1 MLLIQIFILAFVV
14 FALWRTVGR
23 FRAGELRRSALVLWS
38 VFWVALAVGAMLPQ
52 STSWFASMLGV
63 GRGVDAVIYLAII
76 VLFYLV
82 FRIFLRLER
91 LEHDITLVVREM
103 GLAEGGAGRP
113 EAESRR
119 QEAEGVR

>member
-1 MLLIQIFILAFVV
+1 MLLIQIFIIAFVA

-23 FRAGELRRSALVLWS
+23 FRAGELRRSSLVLWS
-38 VFWVALAVGAMLPQ
+38 LFWVALAVAGLLPQ
-52 STSWFASMLGV
+52 STSWFASFIGV

-91 LEHDITLVVREM
+91 IEHDITLVVREIGLREM
-103 GLAEGGAGRP
+103 GESGESGSGKTGEG
-113 EAESRR
+113 EE
-119 QEAEGVR
+119 